1 MATQPHTAVLP
12 ESQLR
17 LSRTEPF
24 PPQSQNLDSRCPAP
38 QAAAAEPPHEQRTR
52 RRPPGWARVL
62 LALTAFGAA
71 VLLTSLACLIPP
83 VREGLASGDPLVAT
97 MTTMLM
103 WTILLS
109 FYLLFALLLTR
120 YVDHRPL
127 RAAGLTL
134 NRRALFSL
142 LTGTGISVGILG
154 CIKAVFLIL
163 GAGEFVN
170 PLKGDPTAMPLWLM
184 IVYALGL
191 CYVSQAIG
199 EEAVMRGYLLQSF
212 SDRPKRAVWISVVVF
227 TIPHLI
233 SRGGQQ
239 GVADHLLY
247 LALPFG
253 FAVTAAYL
261 SLTMRSVWAGI
272 GIHGGFHLC
281 NNLLVPMNPSSPPPV
296 MWVVTGL
303 AFSAVGLLIASRI
316 SQERWAEIAARGPFA
331 PPAGDG

>member
-1 MATQPHTAVLP
+1 MLLP
-12 ESQLR
+12 
-17 LSRTEPF
+17 
-24 PPQSQNLDSRCPAP
+24 
-38 QAAAAEPPHEQRTR
+38 
-52 RRPPGWARVL
+52 
-62 LALTAFGAA
+62 
-71 VLLTSLACLIPP
+71 SLAYLIPP
-83 VREGLASGDPLVAT
+83 VREGLASDDPLVAM
-97 MTTMLM
+97 MTTISI
-103 WTILLS
+103 WPFLLS

-134 NRRALFSL
+134 NRRAVLSL
-142 LTGTGISVGILG
+142 LTGTGIAVGILG
-154 CIKAVFLIL
+154 CIKAVFLLL
-163 GAGEFVN
+163 GAGEFMS
-170 PLKGDPTAMPLWLM
+170 PLKGDLTAMPLWLI

-233 SRGGQQ
+233 SRGHQQ

-281 NNLLVPMNPSSPPPV
+281 NFFIQVNPSTPPPV

-331 PPAGDG
+331 PPADDT

>member
-12 ESQLR
+12 ESQPR
-17 LSRTEPF
+17 LSRSEPF
-24 PPQSQNLDSRCPAP
+24 LPQSQNLGSRRPAP
-38 QAAAAEPPHEQRTR
+38 RTAAAEPPHEQRIR

-71 VLLTSLACLIPP
+71 VLLSSLAYLIPP
-83 VREGLASGDPLVAT
+83 VREGLASDDPLVAM
-97 MTTMLM
+97 MTTISI
-103 WTILLS
+103 WPFLLS

-134 NRRALFSL
+134 NRRAVLSL
-142 LTGTGISVGILG
+142 LTGTGIAVGILC

-233 SRGGQQ
+233 SRGHQQ

-281 NNLLVPMNPSSPPPV
+281 NFFIQVNPSTPPPV

-331 PPAGDG
+331 PPADDT

>member
-71 VLLTSLACLIPP
+71 GLLPSLAYLIPP
-83 VREGLASGDPLVAT
+83 IREGLASADPLVAT
-97 MTTMLM
+97 TTKMSLFP
-103 WTILLS
+103 IALV

-134 NRRALFSL
+134 NRRAVLSL
-142 LTGTGISVGILG
+142 LTGTGIAVGILG
-154 CIKAVFLIL
+154 CIKAVFLLL
-163 GAGEFVN
+163 GAGEFVS
-170 PLKGDPTAMPLWLM
+170 PLKGDLTAMPLWLI
-184 IVYALGL
+184 IVYALVWG
-191 CYVSQAIG
+191 YVLQAIG

-272 GIHGGFHLC
+272 GIHGGCHLC
-281 NNLLVPMNPSSPPPV
+281 NNLLVLNESTPPPV

-331 PPAGDG
+331 PPADDT

>member
-12 ESQLR
+12 ESQPR
-17 LSRTEPF
+17 LSRSEPF
-24 PPQSQNLDSRCPAP
+24 LPQSQNLGSRRPAP
-38 QAAAAEPPHEQRTR
+38 RTAAAEPPHGQRIR

-71 VLLTSLACLIPP
+71 GLLPSLAYLIPP
-83 VREGLASGDPLVAT
+83 IREGLASADPLVAT
-97 MTTMLM
+97 TTKMSLFP
-103 WTILLS
+103 IALV

-134 NRRALFSL
+134 NRRAVLSL
-142 LTGTGISVGILG
+142 LTGTGIAVGILG
-154 CIKAVFLIL
+154 CIKAVFLLL
-163 GAGEFVN
+163 GAGEFVS
-170 PLKGDPTAMPLWLM
+170 PLKGDLTAMPLWLI
-184 IVYALGL
+184 IVYALVWG
-191 CYVSQAIG
+191 YVLQAIG

-212 SDRPKRAVWISVVVF
+212 SDRPKRAVWISVVAF

-233 SRGGQQ
+233 SQGGQQ

-247 LALPFG
+247 LAFPFG

-272 GIHGGFHLC
+272 GIHGGCHLC
-281 NNLLVPMNPSSPPPV
+281 NNLLVLNESTPPPV

-331 PPAGDG
+331 PPADDT

>member
-1 MATQPHTAVLP
+1 ML
-12 ESQLR
+12 
-17 LSRTEPF
+17 LS
-24 PPQSQNLDSRCPAP
+24 
-38 QAAAAEPPHEQRTR
+38 
-52 RRPPGWARVL
+52 
-62 LALTAFGAA
+62 
-71 VLLTSLACLIPP
+71 SLAYLIPP
-83 VREGLASGDPLVAT
+83 VREGLASDDPLVAM
-97 MTTMLM
+97 MTTISI
-103 WTILLS
+103 WPFLLS

-134 NRRALFSL
+134 NRRAVLSL
-142 LTGTGISVGILG
+142 LTGTGIAVGILC
-154 CIKAVFLIL
+154 CIKAVFLLL
-163 GAGEFVN
+163 GAGEFMS
-170 PLKGDPTAMPLWLM
+170 PLKGDLTAMPLWL
-184 IVYALGL
+184 IILYALGL

-233 SRGGQQ
+233 SRGHQQ

-281 NNLLVPMNPSSPPPV
+281 NFFIQVNPSTPPPV

-331 PPAGDG
+331 PPADDT

>member
-12 ESQLR
+12 ESQPR
-17 LSRTEPF
+17 LPRSEPF
-24 PPQSQNLDSRCPAP
+24 LPQSQNLGSRRPAP
-38 QAAAAEPPHEQRTR
+38 RTAAAEPPHEQRIR

-71 VLLTSLACLIPP
+71 GLLPSLAYLIPP
-83 VREGLASGDPLVAT
+83 VREGLASADPLVAT
-97 MTTMLM
+97 TTKMSLFP
-103 WTILLS
+103 IALV

-134 NRRALFSL
+134 NRRAVLSL
-142 LTGTGISVGILG
+142 LTGTGIAVGILG
-154 CIKAVFLIL
+154 CIKAVFLLL
-163 GAGEFVN
+163 GAGEFVS
-170 PLKGDPTAMPLWLM
+170 PLKGDLTAMPLWLI
-184 IVYALGL
+184 IVYALVWGYML
-191 CYVSQAIG
+191 QAIG
-199 EEAVMRGYLLQSF
+199 EETLIRGYLLQSF

-247 LALPFG
+247 LAFPFG

-272 GIHGGFHLC
+272 GIHGGCHLC
-281 NNLLVPMNPSSPPPV
+281 NNLLVLNESTPPPV

-331 PPAGDG
+331 PPADDT